1 MGRPVAA
8 DPPHPADA
16 TGALTSFATTRRPPT
31 WLGPVLVCLAASGL
45 SQGLGRLTLG
55 FLLPDMVPDV
65 LDDYLAAGILGG
77 INLLAYFVSVVAMIR
92 LSREFSAVTLLRA
105 GVLLSTTGM
114 LLMGFAGSYAMLAA
128 GVTAMGFGSGVAWI
142 ACVPIVSEAAPP
154 HRRGLA
160 FGLMHSGIGLSTLVI
175 SAASA
180 VAHAVFGADSW
191 RSVWLIEAGVGVVVC
206 VVVWAFLAR
215 PTSTAIT
222 GSTAPRA
229 RSTVFSTNLRWLLV
243 GYGLFGLVHAL
254 YITFLVAALQLDAG
268 LTVAQSAS
276 VYTVLGLLNIVG
288 GVTLGRASDALGRRA
303 ILIAS
308 LVAMA
313 VTSIVIPSASS
324 AVALASGALY
334 GMLMSGFSTVVIAYL
349 GDVSS
354 PQSVAPNYSI
364 ITAAVGVG
372 QLIGP
377 PLGGALADTSGSF
390 TSAYA
395 TAAGV
400 ALVGAAAMTR
410 LDRPHPAG
418 PVSRR
423 RGLRRR

>member
-1 MGRPVAA
+1 MGRSLPA
-8 DPPHPADA
+8 DPSDA
-16 TGALTSFATTRRPPT
+16 AVETGKLIPLSATRRPPA
-31 WLGPVLVCLAASGL
+31 WLRPVMVCLAASGL

-55 FLLPDMVPDV
+55 FVLPDMVPDV

-77 INLLAYFVSVVAMIR
+77 INLLAYFLSVVSMIR
-92 LSREFSAVTLLRA
+92 LSREFSAVSLLRA
-105 GVLLSTTGM
+105 GVVLSTAGM
-114 LLMGFAGSYAMLAA
+114 LLMGLAGSFAVLAV
-128 GVTAMGFGSGVAWI
+128 GVTALGFGSGVAWI
-142 ACVPIVSEAAPP
+142 ACVPIVSDAAPT

-160 FGLMHSGIGLSTLVI
+160 FGIMHSGIGLSTLII
-175 SAASA
+175 SAASTL
-180 VAHAVFGADSW
+180 AHSVFGAGSW
-191 RSVWLIEAGVGVVVC
+191 RSVWLIEAGVGVAIC
-206 VVVWAFLAR
+206 GFVWLCLAR
-215 PTSTAIT
+215 PAPVAKTEATT
-222 GSTAPRA
+222 PRA
-229 RSTVFSTNLRWLLV
+229 PSTVFSTNLRWLLV

-268 LTVAQSAS
+268 LSVGQSAS
-276 VYTVLGLLNIVG
+276 VYTALGLLNIAG
-288 GVTLGRASDALGRRA
+288 GVTLGRASDAVGRRA

-308 LVAMA
+308 LLAMA
-313 VTSIVIPSASS
+313 VTAIVIPNASS
-324 AVALASGALY
+324 TIALASGALY
-334 GMLMSGFSTVVIAYL
+334 GLLMSGFSTVVIAYL

-390 TSAYA
+390 TSTYA

-410 LDRPHPAG
+410 LARPG
-418 PVSRR
+418 GRR
-423 RGLRRR
+423 RHG